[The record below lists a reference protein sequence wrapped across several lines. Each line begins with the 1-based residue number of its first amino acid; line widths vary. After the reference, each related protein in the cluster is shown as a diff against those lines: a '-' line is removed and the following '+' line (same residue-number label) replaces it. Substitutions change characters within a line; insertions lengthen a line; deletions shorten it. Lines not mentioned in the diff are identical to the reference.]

1 MPRELAHRARVV
13 TELLRS
19 FETYF
24 AEHRECDGLVGSIAE
39 VTQNELPWG
48 VAWIECV
55 ECGVRWEQRRA
66 VDAGG

>member
-1 MPRELAHRARVV
+1 MEDGRRAAVIADLV
-13 TELLRS
+13 GS